1 MRDNT
6 SVRETFAAAS
16 SEAAAAARLRQD
28 SLAKPPG
35 SLGRLEELS
44 IRLAAI
50 TGRPPRQLRER
61 VVFVLA
67 ADHGVAAQGVSA
79 YPASVTRAMVETVL
93 SGRASVSVLAR
104 TFGARVVV
112 ADFGVAEPPSHPDLR
127 RCAPRAVSDDISEGP
142 AMTRSEAQR
151 CVAAGR
157 SLVRETANGPG
168 LDVVCLG
175 ELGIGNTTP
184 SAALICHF
192 TRLPPD
198 LVVGRG
204 TGVDDAGLQRKRE
217 VVARTLEINRERMDD
232 PVGALAAVGGFE
244 IAGLVGV
251 ILEANER
258 HLPIVLDGFISVAAA
273 LCAAAIE
280 PATQASMLAAHRSAE
295 LGCGVALDALGLR
308 PLLDLDLRLGEG
320 TGAVLALP
328 LLDAAVAVY
337 GEVATLAEV
346 LGEEGADGGR

>member
-127 RCAPRAVSDDISEGP
+127 RCAPE
-142 AMTRSEAQR
+142 RSR
-151 CVAAGR
+151 
-157 SLVRETANGPG
+157 
-168 LDVVCLG
+168 
-175 ELGIGNTTP
+175 TT
-184 SAALICHF
+184 S
-192 TRLPPD
+192 
-198 LVVGRG
+198 
-204 TGVDDAGLQRKRE
+204 RKDR
-217 VVARTLEINRERMDD
+217 R
-232 PVGALAAVGGFE
+232 
-244 IAGLVGV
+244 
-251 ILEANER
+251 
-258 HLPIVLDGFISVAAA
+258 
-273 LCAAAIE
+273 
-280 PATQASMLAAHRSAE
+280 
-295 LGCGVALDALGLR
+295 
-308 PLLDLDLRLGEG
+308 
-320 TGAVLALP
+320 
-328 LLDAAVAVY
+328 
-337 GEVATLAEV
+337 
-346 LGEEGADGGR
+346 